1 MSLEAA
7 IEAVGTA
14 GGHVAPGRLG
24 RRDGRSAGL
33 GAAHKRF
40 VTAAKSPTDDP
51 LDYVMSDETVDRM
64 GDVIEQDGWLLDN
77 FQKNPVALFG
87 HNSSFP
93 IGTWRDVAV
102 KDGRLTGRLEL
113 MPPVSERLQEI
124 RAAVAAGVLRAV
136 SVGFHVKEYEAL
148 PGSKVGGL
156 RYTQAELVECSL
168 VSVPANP
175 NALAIV
181 RALNISG
188 DGQSL
193 IFSGGIAA
201 DRTSPNGRTNG
212 GGIAESEISSRK
224 PHAMNVNVSER
235 IQLSQA
241 SVVGLQDQLNHLLA
255 EEELDDAAI
264 EDLNGKINT
273 EQTRLRNLERSEK
286 LLGNGA
292 EPIGPKPGTS
302 LVPVPNGMN
311 GPRPFAVPKKEE
323 QPGHLIMRLI
333 VCNVLSHI
341 TKQPPDRIMRE
352 RYGDDALTRAMLE
365 LYTQRAATVPA
376 TSTQAGWAAELFQIQ
391 YGEFFDALLPESI
404 YSPLTGR
411 GLRATLGRFGQI
423 NMPTRNLTPSIAGSF
438 VAEGAPIPVRQG
450 AFTSVTIGLKKMAVI
465 TSYTREMAE
474 HSTPMI
480 EMLLR
485 QQIQDDTSIAVDS
498 VLVDNNV
505 ATTVRPPGLRSYGA
519 GLTPTAG
526 GGFNALVADIKQL
539 IGALAAVNSMRR
551 LTWLM
556 HPSQKVSIT
565 FAQSQLGT
573 FPFAAEIENNNLA
586 GYPVIVSSTMPL
598 GTVILVD
605 AADFVSLSGDDPRF
619 EVSDQAT
626 LHMEDTTPLA
636 IGTPGTPPTVAAP
649 VRSMFQTDSL
659 ALRMIL
665 PMNWIM
671 RRPVISWVAAVTW

>member
-1 MSLEAA
+1 
-7 IEAVGTA
+7 
-14 GGHVAPGRLG
+14 
-24 RRDGRSAGL
+24 
-33 GAAHKRF
+33 
-40 VTAAKSPTDDP
+40 VTAAKSPSDDP
-51 LDYVMSDETVDRM
+51 FEYVMSDETIDRM

-102 KDGRLTGRLEL
+102 KDGRLIGRLEL

-136 SVGFHVKEYEAL
+136 SVGFHPKEYEAL
-148 PGSKVGGL
+148 EGSKVGGL
-156 RYTQAELVECSL
+156 RYTQSELVECSL

-175 NALAIV
+175 NALAIA
-181 RALNISG
+181 RALDISR

-201 DRTSPNGRTNG
+201 DRPSPSGKTNG
-212 GGIAESEISSRK
+212 GGFAESNSTRK
-224 PHAMNVNVSER
+224 PNTMNVNVSER

-241 SVVGLQDQLNHLLA
+241 SVVGLQDELNHLLA
-255 EEELDDAAI
+255 QEELDDAAI
-264 EDLNGKINT
+264 EEINGRINS

-292 EPIGPKPGTS
+292 EPVGPKPGTS

-352 RYGDDALTRAMLE
+352 RYGDDALTRAMLD
-365 LYTQRAATVPA
+365 LYVQRAATVPA
-376 TSTQAGWAAELFQIQ
+376 TATQAGWAAELFQIQ
-391 YGEFFDALLPESI
+391 YGEFFDALLPESV
-404 YSPLTGR
+404 YTPLTAR
-411 GLRATLGRFGQI
+411 GLRATLGRFGQL
-423 NMPTRNLTPSIAGSF
+423 NMPTRALTPTISGSF

-450 AFTSVTIGLKKMAVI
+450 QFSIVTIGLKKMAVI

-498 VLVDNNV
+498 VLVDANV
-505 ATTVRPPGLRSYGA
+505 ATAVRPPGLRSYVT

-551 LTWLM
+551 LTWIM
-556 HPSQKVSIT
+556 HPSQKVSIA
-565 FAQSQLGT
+565 FAQTSLGT
-573 FPFAAEIENNNLA
+573 FPFAAEIEDNMLA
-586 GYPVIVSSTMPL
+586 GYPVIVSSTVPL
-598 GTVILVD
+598 ATVMLVD

-649 VRSMFQTDSL
+649 TRSMFQTDSL